1 MRFAH
6 LAPVLVTG
14 CFALLLLSAADPA
27 RAYPEEIARGHR
39 LGIHTQP
46 SDPKPTFGHKLDGEL
61 AQRGWLALFD
71 GETTFGWSGATV
83 ADGAL
88 SGGKSTT
95 AWPWRVDV
103 RATVMKPG
111 RLIFGK
117 KSLPLAIGE
126 FSGTIDVGSAESF
139 ELADGLSVS
148 ALAILPDVPKL
159 GASTWRVIKHP
170 RNPKAVPTQW
180 TFDDGRIRAVGGPGC
195 VELQDDGRAVELG
208 DFVLQAEV
216 TTHRPLTNGGI
227 FFRAI
232 AGDFMNGYEAQ
243 VFNGCLE
250 EDAGKPSTWSTGAI
264 DDRMNARRVVS
275 RDGTPFY
282 YTIHASGRHIAV
294 WINGFQQVDWT
305 DDRPEDDN
313 ARKGRR
319 TKPGALQLQAHDP
332 ETDVEF
338 ANLRLQSLTPR

>member
-14 CFALLLLSAADPA
+14 CFLFLSCVAAPTQADD
-27 RAYPEEIARGHR
+27 IAHGHR
-39 LGIHTQP
+39 LGVHTQP
-46 SDPKPTFGHKLDGEL
+46 NNAQPTFGHGLGSRLALDG
-61 AQRGWLALFD
+61 WIALYD
-71 GETTFGWSGATV
+71 GETTFGWTGANTAERALYGGRTTTV
-83 ADGAL
+83 WKGRI
-88 SGGKSTT
+88 GV
-95 AWPWRVDV
+95 RVKV
-103 RATVMKPG
+103 IKPG
-111 RLIFGK
+111 RLVCGK
-117 KSLPLAIGE
+117 ESLALG
-126 FSGTIDVGSAESF
+126 FGTIISEIRSDFAAPL
-139 ELADGLSVS
+139 ELADGLAVT
-148 ALAILPDVPKL
+148 ALAILPEVPSP
-159 GASTWRVIKHP
+159 ADATWRVLKHS
-170 RNPKAVPTQW
+170 RNAAEKQTRW
-180 TFDDGRIRAVGGPGC
+180 SFSDGRIRAVGGPGC
-195 VELQDDGRAVELG
+195 IELQSSAAESRAFG
-208 DFVLQAEV
+208 DFILQAEV

-250 EDAGKPSTWSTGAI
+250 EDALKPSTWSTGAI

-282 YTIHASGRHIAV
+282 YTIHASGPHIAV

-319 TKPGALQLQAHDP
+319 TRPGALQLQAHDP

-338 ANLRLQSLTPR
+338 ANIRLQSLTPR

>member
-1 MRFAH
+1 MKPTH

-14 CFALLLLSAADPA
+14 CFLFLSSIAEPTQTDD
-27 RAYPEEIARGHR
+27 IARGHR
-39 LGIHTQP
+39 LGVHTQP
-46 SDPKPTFGHKLDGEL
+46 SDPQPTFGHGLGSRLPME
-61 AQRGWLALFD
+61 GWLALYD
-71 GETTFGWSGATV
+71 GETTFGWPGARTV
-83 ADGAL
+83 ERAL
-88 SGGKSTT
+88 HGGRSTT
-95 AWPWRVDV
+95 VWKGRIGLRVKV
-103 RATVMKPG
+103 TKPG
-111 RLIFGK
+111 RLVCGK
-117 KSLPLAIGE
+117 ESLALG
-126 FSGTIDVGSAESF
+126 FGTIISEIRSDLAAPL
-139 ELADGLSVS
+139 ELADGLVIT
-148 ALAILPDVPKL
+148 ALAILPEVPPL
-159 GASTWRVIKHP
+159 EDATWRVLKHS
-170 RNPKAVPTQW
+170 RNAPEKQTRW
-180 TFDDGRIRAVGGPGC
+180 SFSDGRIRAVGGPGC
-195 VELQDDGRAVELG
+195 IELQSSSSESRTFG
-208 DFVLQAEV
+208 DFLLQAEV

-250 EDAGKPSTWSTGAI
+250 EDPLKPSTWSTGAI

-282 YTIHASGRHIAV
+282 YTIHASGPHIAV
-294 WINGFQQVDWT
+294 WINGYQQIDWT
-305 DDRPEDDN
+305 DERPEDDN